1 MVFYSA
7 SKMVLLTE
15 FFIKTRFFTLFSPR
29 SFESCTYTHS
39 PLGSFVPGVLNNV
52 QQIRQSVHSSYHQDC
67 YRYLRCV
74 FLTRLASLT
83 HTRKHG
89 GLVGYMIEINCY
101 GPGSVGCIIEM
112 NCYGLRSAGCVIEIN
127 INGL

>member
-1 MVFYSA
+1 MSIA
-7 SKMVLLTE
+7 
-15 FFIKTRFFTLFSPR
+15 
-29 SFESCTYTHS
+29 CTYTHS
-39 PLGSFVPGVLNNV
+39 PLGSFVPGILNNV
-52 QQIRQSVHSSYHQDC
+52 QQIRQSVYSSYHQDR

-112 NCYGLRSAGCVIEIN
+112 NFYGLRSADCVIEIN

>member
-1 MVFYSA
+1 MSIA
-7 SKMVLLTE
+7 
-15 FFIKTRFFTLFSPR
+15 FTH
-29 SFESCTYTHS
+29 THS

-112 NCYGLRSAGCVIEIN
+112 NCYGLRSADCVIEIN